1 MGVLLFAGAEEDGWV
16 ADGDG
21 TTGSWSTCGELVT
34 LGFASSALRPSSSAV
49 IMPVTV
55 PTATTTEAA
64 TTMAPRRAARLRSA
78 LRAARRWARR
88 PDTVLVPLRGGGRV
102 PPFWEAS
109 GPPTLPSAYDWDPS
123 PMGQLEQFTTSVDAV
138 VSRMRTLDATLPER
152 DGIAVFNRVYL
163 AVTEAVDR
171 RIDGSGF
178 PDARAAITL
187 DARFAERYLA
197 AVDAVAD
204 ERRPPACWRP
214 LFQFR
219 RHPGVRPLQ
228 FALAGIN
235 AHIGHDLAL
244 AVVDS
249 CRTLNCEPADLED
262 EFDRVGDLL
271 VSLEER
277 IREDLMPGPDLLQIA
292 DPLTHL
298 LGAFS
303 LERAR
308 DATWS
313 AARALWALRRLPDV
327 AEEFTERLDAAVG
340 FAGRMLLTPLPD

>member
-1 MGVLLFAGAEEDGWV
+1 
-16 ADGDG
+16 
-21 TTGSWSTCGELVT
+21 
-34 LGFASSALRPSSSAV
+34 
-49 IMPVTV
+49 
-55 PTATTTEAA
+55 
-64 TTMAPRRAARLRSA
+64 MA
-78 LRAARRWARR
+78 
-88 PDTVLVPLRGGGRV
+88 
-102 PPFWEAS
+102 
-109 GPPTLPSAYDWDPS
+109 
-123 PMGQLEQFTTSVDAV
+123 QLEQFTTPVDTV
-138 VSRMRTLDATLPER
+138 ILRMRALDADLPER

-163 AVTEAVDR
+163 AVTEEVAR
-171 RIDGSGF
+171 RL
-178 PDARAAITL
+178 DAGHFANPEAAATL
-187 DARFAERYLA
+187 DVRFAQRYLR
-197 AVDAVAD
+197 VA
-204 ERRPPACWRP
+204 EQGCPPACWRP

-244 AVVDS
+244 AVVDA
-249 CRTLNCEPADLED
+249 CRTLGCEPADLED

-298 LGAFS
+298 LGSWS

-313 AARALWALRRLPDV
+313 AARALWALRGLPDL
-327 AEEFTERLDAAVG
+327 AEEFGHRLDAAVG
-340 FAGRMLLTPLPD
+340 LAGRMLLTPLPD

>member
-1 MGVLLFAGAEEDGWV
+1 MAQSEQI
-16 ADGDG
+16 
-21 TTGSWSTCGELVT
+21 TT
-34 LGFASSALRPSSSAV
+34 
-49 IMPVTV
+49 PV
-55 PTATTTEAA
+55 
-64 TTMAPRRAARLRSA
+64 
-78 LRAARRWARR
+78 
-88 PDTVLVPLRGGGRV
+88 DT
-102 PPFWEAS
+102 
-109 GPPTLPSAYDWDPS
+109 
-123 PMGQLEQFTTSVDAV
+123 V
-138 VSRMRTLDATLPER
+138 VSRMRALDAALPER
-152 DGIAVFNRVYL
+152 DGLAVFNRVYL
-163 AVTEAVDR
+163 TVTEAVDR
-171 RIDGSGF
+171 RIDAGRF

-187 DARFAERYLA
+187 DVRFAERYLA
-197 AVDAVAD
+197 AVDAVAG

-214 LFQFR
+214 LFQYR

-244 AVVDS
+244 AVVDA
-249 CRTLNCEPADLED
+249 CRTLDCEPAELED

-298 LGAFS
+298 LGSWS

-313 AARALWALRRLPDV
+313 TARALWALRELPDV
-327 AEEFTERLDAAVG
+327 AEEFTERLDAVVG

>member
-1 MGVLLFAGAEEDGWV
+1 MAHSEHLTA
-16 ADGDG
+16 
-21 TTGSWSTCGELVT
+21 
-34 LGFASSALRPSSSAV
+34 
-49 IMPVTV
+49 PV
-55 PTATTTEAA
+55 
-64 TTMAPRRAARLRSA
+64 
-78 LRAARRWARR
+78 
-88 PDTVLVPLRGGGRV
+88 DT
-102 PPFWEAS
+102 
-109 GPPTLPSAYDWDPS
+109 
-123 PMGQLEQFTTSVDAV
+123 V
-138 VSRMRTLDATLPER
+138 VSRMRALDAALPER

-163 AVTEAVDR
+163 SVTEEVER
-171 RIDGSGF
+171 RL
-178 PDARAAITL
+178 DAGRFGDPRAAATL
-187 DARFAERYLA
+187 DVRFAERYLA
-197 AVDAVAD
+197 AVDADAGD
-204 ERRPPACWRP
+204 RRPPACWRP

-249 CRTLNCEPADLED
+249 CRTLGCEPADLED
-262 EFDRVGDLL
+262 EFDRVGELL

-298 LGAFS
+298 LGSWS

-313 AARALWALRRLPDV
+313 AARALWALRRFGDL

-340 FAGRMLLTPLPD
+340 LAGRMLLTPLRG

>member
-1 MGVLLFAGAEEDGWV
+1 
-16 ADGDG
+16 
-21 TTGSWSTCGELVT
+21 
-34 LGFASSALRPSSSAV
+34 
-49 IMPVTV
+49 
-55 PTATTTEAA
+55 
-64 TTMAPRRAARLRSA
+64 MA
-78 LRAARRWARR
+78 
-88 PDTVLVPLRGGGRV
+88 
-102 PPFWEAS
+102 
-109 GPPTLPSAYDWDPS
+109 
-123 PMGQLEQFTTSVDAV
+123 QLEQFTHPVVTVDTV
-138 VSRMRTLDATLPER
+138 VSRMRALDAILPAR

-171 RIDGSGF
+171 RIDSGQF
-178 PDARAAITL
+178 GDARAATAL
-187 DARFAERYLA
+187 DVRFAERYLA
-197 AVDAVAD
+197 AVDAAAD

-228 FALAGIN
+228 FAIAGIN

-244 AVVDS
+244 AVVDA
-249 CRTLNCEPADLED
+249 CRTLGCEPAELED

-298 LGAFS
+298 LGSWS

-327 AEEFTERLDAAVG
+327 AEEFAERLDAAVG